1 MGKIRFE
8 TLVPAELLQEVNGR
22 SLVYQPVG
30 SMEWHGPHMGMGMD
44 TVNAYSVAVETAK
57 RTGGVVMPPLYIGTE
72 TPRDPETLRKL
83 GFTGTEKITG
93 MDFPHNAVKSFYWPP
108 ILFESIVRQQTQ
120 MLLGMGFRQI
130 VWLNGH
136 GADKQLEILQRIC
149 KEYSQLSGCCVM
161 TMMSLVEGCGAS
173 IGHAGLVETAIFD
186 YLCPE
191 AVELDRLPP
200 KPEKIYTAQYGI
212 ADSETFEKG
221 PNEDYSVRYDPRDAT
236 PELGRH
242 IVEYTVDVCARLVE
256 EAWQK
261 QCQPQGLAN
270 ES

>member
-1 MGKIRFE
+1 MGKICFE
-8 TLVPAELLQEVNGR
+8 TLVPAELLQQVRGR

-44 TVNAYSVAVETAK
+44 TVNAYSVAMECAK
-57 RTGGVVMPPLYIGTE
+57 RTNGIVMPPLYIGTE
-72 TPRDPETLRKL
+72 TPRDPQTLRKL
-83 GFTGTEKITG
+83 GFTGSEQIVG
-93 MDFPHNAVKSFYWPP
+93 MDFPNNTVKSFYWPP

-120 MLLGMGFRQI
+120 MLLDMGFKQI

-149 KEYSQLSGCCVM
+149 KEYSQLSGRCVI
-161 TMMSLVEGCGAS
+161 TMMSLVEGCGAG

-186 YLCPE
+186 YLRPE

-221 PNEDYSVRYDPRDAT
+221 PNEDFSVRYDPRDAT

-242 IVEYTVDVCARLVE
+242 IVEYTVDTCVGLVE
-256 EAWQK
+256 QAWQDYNSK
-261 QCQPQGLAN
+261 HGTADEL
-270 ES
+270 